1 MRGTPA
7 EPPRTAKPLI
17 VVDCGSS
24 KTRAYHVGRGAGGKL
39 FCRYLCNLPKI
50 VDAMALPQPGGDG
63 EGGRTFVQRLEA
75 VIESFAVN
83 VDVVIAATA
92 GLRQAKAAGTVTAEL
107 EAQFVAKLPSS
118 CTLHQLTGS
127 REAELEFVAAKH
139 LMQENSDQDPR
150 LRESHPSGGLGMMSM
165 GGKSMQFV
173 QVAEAGACGSGG
185 GTGLPSFSSMEF
197 AAHSAKAMLRAAPE
211 PRSEEE
217 KRRAPPV
224 PKRLF
229 VARLMEC
236 TATVKRSCAAM
247 LASGEICE
255 LSGVVMGITGCA
267 SVAAYAGFEGRAVSR
282 EQALSYCDH
291 FMEKMTSSLDAVDDA
306 PTEEFKQE
314 STLGVLAK
322 MVVFRTAVSEMLGPD
337 SLLICR
343 TEWGESPVAGGG
355 KSDGGA
361 AAADA
366 DADAQEAAV
375 INVEWSLGIYLE
387 REAASA
393 SVGRSVEQRAV
404 RGGETRGRGVPAMD
418 TRRGESGSRKRIKSI
433 E

>member
-1 MRGTPA
+1 
-7 EPPRTAKPLI
+7 
-17 VVDCGSS
+17 
-24 KTRAYHVGRGAGGKL
+24 L

-50 VDAMALPQPGGDG
+50 VDAMQFGGDDG
-63 EGGRTFVQRLEA
+63 EGAAFVPQLVAAIEA
-75 VIESFAVN
+75 FEGDDD

-139 LMQENSDQDPR
+139 LMQEYSDQDPR
-150 LRESHPSGGLGMMSM
+150 LRESHPVGGLGMMSM

-173 QVAEAGACGSGG
+173 QVAEAGGAGSGSSGG
-185 GTGLPSFSSMEF
+185 GTNLPSFSSMEF
-197 AAHSAKAMLRAAPE
+197 AAHSAKAVLRAAPE
-211 PRSEEE
+211 PRSEEG

-224 PKRLF
+224 PKRLL
-229 VARLMEC
+229 VARLAEC
-236 TATVKRSCAAM
+236 TATVKRRCAAM
-247 LASGEICE
+247 LASGEISE

-282 EQALSYCDH
+282 ERALAYCDQ
-291 FMEKMTSSLDAVDDA
+291 FMEKMTSSLDAVDDV

-322 MVVFRTAVSEMLGPD
+322 MAVFRTAVSEMLGPH

-355 KSDGGA
+355 DSCGGA
-361 AAADA
+361 AAARA
-366 DADAQEAAV
+366 DADAQEAAA

-387 REAASA
+387 REAAAAA
-393 SVGRSVEQRAV
+393 SVGRREV
-404 RGGETRGRGVPAMD
+404 RGEETRERKVPAMD
-418 TRRGESGSRKRIKSI
+418 KKKKKRKGGGKGSGKRKKKR
-433 E
+433 